1 MKHEH
6 DEIFA
11 SLRAELNLQLDDN
24 MASYI
29 ASEPRSKIADG
40 AESAKGRAFAA
51 EVARNHG
58 VAGVRSMHRCLSDVG
73 YPLTKM
79 TLRRM
84 PRSGSNLRAKVKA
97 SPSVLKRFVNCQASS
112 NNKPKAGCIA
122 RAGIAVPACDRER
135 ALPMRYFYARGSRA
149 AYFHRS

>member
-29 ASEPRSKIADG
+29 ASEPRAKIVDG

-51 EVARNHG
+51 EIARNHG
-58 VAGVRSMHRCLSDVG
+58 VAGVRSLHRCLSDVG
-73 YPLTKM
+73 IPFDEDDAAADAA
-79 TLRRM
+79 LREQLKGKSKSFTIGAEAFCEL
-84 PRSGSNLRAKVKA
+84 SG
-97 SPSVLKRFVNCQASS
+97 VLQ
-112 NNKPKAGCIA
+112 
-122 RAGIAVPACDRER
+122 
-135 ALPMRYFYARGSRA
+135 
-149 AYFHRS
+149 